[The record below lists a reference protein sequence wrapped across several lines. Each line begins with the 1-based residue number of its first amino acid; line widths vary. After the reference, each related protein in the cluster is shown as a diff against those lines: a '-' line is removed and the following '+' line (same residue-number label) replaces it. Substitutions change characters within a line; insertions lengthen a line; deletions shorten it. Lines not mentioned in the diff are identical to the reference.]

1 MLFSVYTMK
10 VTPDHSCA
18 TTVISTLSCF
28 IHYPCICII
37 PISAL
42 SRHNDEPLQKNA
54 QLTAVQVYLP
64 QSALWLWE
72 QQVTTFTL
80 LYKQAGPALPP
91 TLFSFHSH
99 FCRGIE
105 WVPTLLIHLLS
116 SFKIDA
122 CCFTVYEKKP
132 KDDLNVWEIWGDLLC
147 FNVRSGLK
155 QHICTVNITNTSAGG
170 VGKSW
175 TMSHP
180 SGWKEGSFKCFFS
193 STFTDPRT
201 MNKLLVI
208 TVLVALFALS
218 KFVLRE

>member
-1 MLFSVYTMK
+1 MLYS
-10 VTPDHSCA
+10 
-18 TTVISTLSCF
+18 LSLYLHYPNICF
-28 IHYPCICII
+28 IKTQWWTTP
-37 PISAL
+37 
-42 SRHNDEPLQKNA
+42 KNKKKTA

-80 LYKQAGPALPP
+80 LYKQAGPALPR

-132 KDDLNVWEIWGDLLC
+132 KDDLTVWEIWGDLLC

-155 QHICTVNITNTSAGG
+155 QHTCTVNITNTSAGW

-180 SGWKEGSFKCFFS
+180 SGWKEGSLKCFFS
-193 STFTDPRT
+193 PLHSQIQGPWISCWSSLC
-201 MNKLLVI
+201 LLHFLHSVS
-208 TVLVALFALS
+208 LS
-218 KFVLRE
+218 SESKANNTNI